1 MIGLRLDRFN
11 AWLHEHGHEKQLP
24 MGVGLHSGTVMAG
37 NVGSDQRVEYT
48 AIGDTVNTASRLEG
62 MTKGT
67 PHMLFCAQST
77 RERMKDPPA
86 DLVFVEELEVRG
98 REAKLPVWTL
108 AGTPEDLPKRAP
120 RERAHAHAGAAFLES
135 HVLGPA
141 ATHAQTGSPR

>member
-11 AWLHEHGHEKQLP
+11 AWLHEHGHEKSFR

-37 NVGSDQRVEYT
+37 NVGSDERLEYT

-67 PHMLFCAQST
+67 PHMLFLSSAT
-77 RERMKDPPA
+77 RERLQTPPA

-98 REAKLPVWTL
+98 RAEQDRRVVDRR
-108 AGTPEDLPKRAP
+108 AGRI
-120 RERAHAHAGAAFLES
+120 AGGRRRGRPGGRGRRRGA
-135 HVLGPA
+135 V
-141 ATHAQTGSPR
+141 Q